1 MEWLQAAVD
10 YGIIGL
16 LIALSIVA
24 VSVGLERYRYLKNC
38 DTGAFK
44 NKKNLELE
52 LTRRM
57 HFIATIGS
65 NAPYIGL
72 LGTVLGIMQTFY
84 IMGRDGMMDTG
95 KIMTGLALALK
106 ATAVGLLVAIPAI
119 TMYNLLMRKAREIM
133 LEWESRHGG

>member
-44 NKKNLELE
+44 NKKNL
-52 LTRRM
+52 
-57 HFIATIGS
+57 
-65 NAPYIGL
+65 
-72 LGTVLGIMQTFY
+72 
-84 IMGRDGMMDTG
+84 
-95 KIMTGLALALK
+95 
-106 ATAVGLLVAIPAI
+106 
-119 TMYNLLMRKAREIM
+119 
-133 LEWESRHGG
+133 